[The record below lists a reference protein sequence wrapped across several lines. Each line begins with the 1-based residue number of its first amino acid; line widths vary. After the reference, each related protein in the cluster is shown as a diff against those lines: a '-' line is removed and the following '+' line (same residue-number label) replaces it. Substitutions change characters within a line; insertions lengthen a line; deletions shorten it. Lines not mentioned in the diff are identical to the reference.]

1 MQIEISKESIIRWVK
16 SGAFG
21 IIFYLVVSNII
32 AYFVTRSAM
41 ESAVGAQPKDTVGYK
56 ERSDIDTDRRSQEL
70 SFCQKGCGDYLAE
83 AVWRGTDFTCRCMG
97 PSDDVPA
104 REPNAPGH

>member
-21 IIFYLVVSNII
+21 IVFYLIVSNIV
-32 AYFVTRSAM
+32 AYFVTKSAL
-41 ESAVGAQPKDTVGYK
+41 EHVVGSQPKDAVGYK

-70 SFCQKGCGDYLAE
+70 TFCQKGCGDYLSE
-83 AVWRGTDFTCRCMG
+83 AVWRGTDFTCRCMS
-97 PSDDVPA
+97 PNDDVPA
-104 REPNAPGH
+104 KDSHEQSR